1 MSEAR
6 EHNIFLY
13 DRRRMELCGISE
25 IESFSD
31 EAVSAVFDGGGLT
44 IEGNGLKI
52 DNFSVGSG
60 ELTVSGFVTGFYYYK
75 NDTAEGGAFSR
86 LFKRK

>member
-1 MSEAR
+1 
-6 EHNIFLY
+6 
-13 DRRRMELCGISE
+13 MELCGISE

-31 EAVSAVFDGGGLT
+31 DAVSAIFDGGGLT
-44 IEGNGLKI
+44 VEGSGLKI

-60 ELTVSGFVTGFYYYK
+60 ELTISGFVTGFYYYK
-75 NDTAEGGAFSR
+75 NDTAEGGALSR